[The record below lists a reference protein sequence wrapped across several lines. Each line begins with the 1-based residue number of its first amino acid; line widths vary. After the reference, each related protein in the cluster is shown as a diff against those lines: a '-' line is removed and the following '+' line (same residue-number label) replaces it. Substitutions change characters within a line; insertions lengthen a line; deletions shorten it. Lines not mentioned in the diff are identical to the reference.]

1 MLQIH
6 DTLKSILNSPANI
19 VITTHQSPDGDAIGS
34 SLGLMH
40 FLLQMKHKV
49 NVIVPDA
56 YPPFLQWMPGNNT
69 IINFSD
75 QPNIAQKYI
84 SESTIIFCLDFNA
97 LSRIKQLGDFIQ
109 KSSSSKILI
118 DHHRQPEN
126 FAAYSYVD
134 INACSTSQL
143 IYEFIASME
152 KIDLINK
159 HIATC
164 LYAGILTDTGSFRF
178 PSTTADTLRIA
189 AHLIECG
196 AENALIYDSIYDNY
210 SENRLRLLG
219 YTLQHKMEVYKESG
233 AALICLSNNELNQ
246 FAFTKG
252 DTEGIVNY
260 PLSIEGI
267 KLSVLVLEK
276 DGVIKLSLRSKG
288 KFSVNDMARK
298 HFTGGGHTNAAGAIS
313 TLSYNETIQLLKNLF
328 KQYAEEI
335 LK

>member
-6 DTLKSILNSPANI
+6 NSLKSILNSPANI

-40 FLLQMKHKV
+40 FLVQLKHKV

-56 YPPFLQWMPGNNT
+56 YPPFLQWMPGNNS

-75 QPNIAQKYI
+75 QPDIAQKCI
-84 SESTIIFCLDFNA
+84 SESSIIFCLDFNT
-97 LSRIKQLGDFIQ
+97 LSRIKQLGELIQ
-109 KSSSSKILI
+109 KSNATKILI

-126 FAAYSYVD
+126 FATYSYVD

-143 IYEFIASME
+143 IYEFITSLG

-159 HIATC
+159 PIASC

-178 PSTTADTLRIA
+178 PYTTADTLRIA
-189 AHLIECG
+189 ARLIECG
-196 AENALIYDSIYDNY
+196 AENAFIYDSIYNNY
-210 SENRLRLLG
+210 SENRMRLLG
-219 YTLQHKMEVYKESG
+219 YCLQHKMEIYKESG
-233 AALICLSNNELNQ
+233 ASLICLSNKELNQ
-246 FAFTKG
+246 FAFIKG

-276 DGVIKLSLRSKG
+276 DDAIKLSLRSKG

-313 TLSYNETIQLLKNLF
+313 SLSYNETIQLLKNLF

-335 LK
+335 LQ

>member
-56 YPPFLQWMPGNNT
+56 YPPFLQWMPGNNI

>member
-56 YPPFLQWMPGNNT
+56 YPPFLQWMPGNST

-75 QPNIAQKYI
+75 QPDIAQKYI
-84 SESTIIFCLDFNA
+84 SESAIIFCLDFNA
-97 LSRIKQLGDFIQ
+97 LSRIKQLGDLIQ
-109 KSSSSKILI
+109 KSNSTKILI

-126 FAAYSYVD
+126 FTAYSYVD

-164 LYAGILTDTGSFRF
+164 LYAGIVTDTGSFRF

-196 AENALIYDSIYDNY
+196 AENALIYESIYDNY

-298 HFTGGGHTNAAGAIS
+298 HFTGGGHANAAGAIS